1 LIGPNLKNAAIR
13 LVKNFRVELSKI
25 NLLHKVLHMLHITSM

>member
-13 LVKNFRVELSKI
+13 LVKNFRVGFTINQFDWSKFEKCC
-25 NLLHKVLHMLHITSM
+25 NLIG